1 MAKRLLTETR
11 LPITQIAF
19 AAGFSSV
26 RRFNAA
32 FRATYARHPTHIRQ
46 TAGTDGT
53 SAETG
58 ITLRLAYRPPLNWRL
73 LMQFLSVE
81 ATPGVEDVSGN
92 RYRRT
97 VQVAGGAGWLEAQP
111 VPGKD
116 AIRMQLTLPT
126 YTNLRTVIQRV
137 RQLFDLDADPSRIT
151 RQLGTNSRLK
161 SLLQATAGIRLPGTW
176 DGFELAIR
184 AILSESNKQYE
195 HEFLAAL
202 VSAYGPLLVAPP
214 PGGPERLFPSPS
226 ALSQLGTGAT
236 QCVVSPHAIQRIRQL
251 SDAVLAG
258 AIRFDATSTFAKLV
272 EDLVTYAGLPESRAA
287 WVAMRTLLEPDARLG
302 DTAAFVGAKMSDVLS
317 PSLRPWRSYVALAQ
331 RSVAEMTTAA
341 LGAEL

>member
-32 FRATYARHPTHIRQ
+32 FRVTYTRHPTQIRQ
-46 TAGTDGT
+46 NAGTDGT
-53 SAETG
+53 GADTG
-58 ITLRLAYRPPLNWRL
+58 MTLRLAYRPPLNWRL
-73 LMQFLSVE
+73 LMQFISVE
-81 ATPGVEDVSGN
+81 ATPGVEDVSGA

-116 AIRMQLTLPT
+116 AIGIQLTLPT

-151 RQLGTNSRLK
+151 RQLGTNSRLQ
-161 SLLQATAGIRLPGTW
+161 SLLQRTAGIRLPGTW

-184 AILSESNKQYE
+184 AILCASNKQYE
-195 HEFLAAL
+195 PQCLAAL
-202 VSAYGPLLVAPP
+202 VSA
-214 PGGPERLFPSPS
+214 
-226 ALSQLGTGAT
+226 
-236 QCVVSPHAIQRIRQL
+236 
-251 SDAVLAG
+251 
-258 AIRFDATSTFAKLV
+258 
-272 EDLVTYAGLPESRAA
+272 
-287 WVAMRTLLEPDARLG
+287 
-302 DTAAFVGAKMSDVLS
+302 
-317 PSLRPWRSYVALAQ
+317 
-331 RSVAEMTTAA
+331 
-341 LGAEL
+341 